1 MWNELSL
8 LAGVFKAGAL
18 SAIGPCV
25 IPLLPPLAALVA
37 GYAMASISV
46 GELNS
51 AGRRWRRSMLAALL
65 LVLGFIAM
73 FVVLS
78 APALDIQ
85 PRLAASR
92 STLALVAGVLIAVSG
107 AELLLR
113 ALERLF
119 GWSGE
124 VLDPY
129 RRLAMPLAPLIGAAL
144 YFGWTTCVG
153 PVLGPVLALASSP
166 STLAAGLKLLAVY
179 AGGLAAALLLFA
191 AAIGFVASRISRPVA
206 AIALLEIVLAA
217 GLIATGVLV
226 PRGGMQ
232 SAGNWLIENYPAL
245 TRIEEATTSP
255 DLPMAIMKKAVP

>member
-18 SAIGPCV
+18 SVIGPCV
-25 IPLLPPLAALVA
+25 LPLLPPIAALVA
-37 GYAMASISV
+37 GYAIGSISADER
-46 GELNS
+46 GL
-51 AGRRWRRSMLAALL
+51 GRRRWRRAMLGATLIS
-65 LVLGFIAM
+65 LGFAAM

-78 APALDIQ
+78 SQALAIQ
-85 PRLAASR
+85 PWLAARR

-113 ALERLF
+113 AMERLL
-119 GWSGE
+119 GWGGA

-129 RRLAMPLAPLIGAAL
+129 RRLALPLAPFIGAAL

-166 STLAAGLKLLAVY
+166 TTLLAGMQLLVVY
-179 AGGLAAALLLFA
+179 AGGLVAALLAFSALA
-191 AAIGFVASRISRPVA
+191 ALVAAQVSRPAFLVA
-206 AIALLEIVLAA
+206 LIEIVLAA
-217 GLIATGVLV
+217 GLIATGVMV

-232 SAGNWLIENYPAL
+232 IAGNWLIENYPVL
-245 TRIEEATTSP
+245 TRVEEATTAP
-255 DLPMAIMKKAVP
+255 GLLRAIMKKAVP

>member
-1 MWNELSL
+1 MWNDISL

-18 SAIGPCV
+18 SAVGPCV

-37 GYAMASISV
+37 GYALASV
-46 GELNS
+46 TTDERGL
-51 AGRRWRRSMLAALL
+51 AGRRWRRAILGAVLII
-65 LVLGFIAM
+65 LGFTAM
-73 FVVLS
+73 FVLLS
-78 APALDIQ
+78 APALAIQ

-92 STLALVAGVLIAVSG
+92 STLALVAGALIAVSG

-113 ALERLF
+113 AMERLF

-153 PVLGPVLALASSP
+153 PVLGPVLSLSSSP
-166 STLAAGLKLLAVY
+166 STLAAGLWLLAVY
-179 AGGLAAALLLFA
+179 AGGLAVALLLFA
-191 AAIGFVASRISRPVA
+191 GIIAFVAAQVSRPRMVVA
-206 AIALLEIVLAA
+206 LIEIFLAL
-217 GLIATGVLV
+217 GLIATGVLI

-245 TRIEEATTSP
+245 TRIEEATTAP
-255 DLPMAIMKKAVP
+255 DLPLAIMKKAVP